1 MYYLELEQ
9 IQIKSRTVE
18 NFLEYVDIF
27 FPPHFMQ
34 ILNQCVVSAQEI
46 ARRESSRQKYRYQR
60 KKSIMTVWKICK
72 MLQNSLNVKYSKKFL
87 MQCHSLNLINQNIFF
102 LHHHYNYEDVLTLY
116 ILPCLFSIH
125 VLKRTFLC
133 LLVVFIQF

>member
-34 ILNQCVVSAQEI
+34 ILNQCGVSTGNCQKRIVEAKIPLSEEEVDYDSLENLQDASELY
-46 ARRESSRQKYRYQR
+46 ERQVQ
-60 KKSIMTVWKICK
+60 
-72 MLQNSLNVKYSKKFL
+72 
-87 MQCHSLNLINQNIFF
+87 
-102 LHHHYNYEDVLTLY
+102 
-116 ILPCLFSIH
+116 
-125 VLKRTFLC
+125 
-133 LLVVFIQF
+133 

>member
-72 MLQNSLNVKYSKKFL
+72 MLQNSMNVKYSKNFL

-116 ILPCLFSIH
+116 ILPCLFSI
-125 VLKRTFLC
+125 L
-133 LLVVFIQF
+133 

>member
-1 MYYLELEQ
+1 ML
-9 IQIKSRTVE
+9 
-18 NFLEYVDIF
+18 IF
-27 FPPHFMQ
+27 FFHHISCKFW
-34 ILNQCVVSAQEI
+34 ISVVSAQEI

-72 MLQNSLNVKYSKKFL
+72 MLQNSMNVKYSKKFL

-133 LLVVFIQF
+133 LLVVFIQFWIVLRWIESSLKVHWSV

>member
-9 IQIKSRTVE
+9 IQILTTE
-18 NFLEYVDIF
+18 NGRKIFWNLVDIF

-34 ILNQCVVSAQEI
+34 ILNQCGVSAQEI

-72 MLQNSLNVKYSKKFL
+72 MLQSSMNVKYSKKFL

-116 ILPCLFSIH
+116 ILPCLFSI
-125 VLKRTFLC
+125 L
-133 LLVVFIQF
+133 